1 MKPVKALA
9 CDIRELGVSV
19 TKIHPC
25 AGLGA
30 ERKRD
35 DGQRLRGV
43 GSLCGGTGTLCLGS
57 LALIMQ
63 PLFPFFVRSG
73 TWKEY
78 KATLALGGVAGV
90 SKGLLSEPSARA
102 SSGGLVTVA

>member
-35 DGQRLRGV
+35 DGQRLRG
-43 GSLCGGTGTLCLGS
+43 
-57 LALIMQ
+57 
-63 PLFPFFVRSG
+63 
-73 TWKEY
+73 W
-78 KATLALGGVAGV
+78 VASV
-90 SKGLLSEPSARA
+90 AAPAPSA
-102 SSGGLVTVA
+102 